1 MEKIKFILPVLILM
15 SIAVSCIKEKEYHKD
30 ENDTTT
36 SQYEDVDPVEAV
48 DVTID
53 GYDPAAD
60 TTIQKIDIW
69 RTYEKRS
76 YSGTVSHGEEVKML
90 LRRDDVV
97 LIKKSDE
104 TVGWIS
110 YWFVKELK

>member
-1 MEKIKFILPVLILM
+1 MILL
-15 SIAVSCIKEKEYHKD
+15 SIAVYCPRDKKYYKD
-30 ENDTTT
+30 KKDSTK
-36 SQYEDVDPVEAV
+36 YEDVDPVDAV

-53 GYDPAAD
+53 GYEPSAD
-60 TTIQKIDIW
+60 TTYQKLNIW

-90 LRRDDVV
+90 LRRDDLV

-104 TVGWIS
+104 TNGWIEER
-110 YWFVKELK
+110 FVKEVE